1 MENDKIQPWDTLQIT
16 ASGGVDAVA
25 IHIYPSGNIK
35 VRCPSGHIII
45 IRPSEVIANL
55 GYRQSE
61 YDGLIAM
68 LINNKYYGYSK

>member
-1 MENDKIQPWDTLQIT
+1 MEDKIQPWDTLRIT
-16 ASGGVDAVA
+16 ASGGIEA
-25 IHIYPSGNIK
+25 ITLHIYPSGNIK

-68 LINNKYYGYSK
+68 LINNRYYAHR